1 MMTKQRYRRQRGV
14 TLMEMMVVVAIFSVV
29 FIISY
34 TLLEDTVKTSLFL
47 EEHNDLPVYGQSAV
61 NAIQRELLQTRT
73 VFEGTATSFGPG
85 YYSALTFPANYPLL
99 AGSQMPV
106 LNPTGDLVPD
116 TATRFT
122 GNILLIARQLPP
134 AIIPGLS
141 TGCATGASSANCTLA
156 IDRYQFEVIYLTKV
170 TGAQNF
176 ASTGYYIDIIQ
187 AKSAIYADFS
197 QLDTWTKLVPPPS
210 SADKNSVAS
219 KLSGYQDPFTHISQA
234 TTQAWDSS
242 VAAPSAFYTITATLG
257 FTAIVSPKIALPTA
271 ASLVRGLSGGRVSG
285 KMAYTVGFRP
295 SAARF
300 NLATDVTK
308 SDGTIVVKDPIPKY
322 AVFDSTQPLFPSGLE
337 ILMVGP
343 AGSRRILSRVV
354 IMANWIG
361 HIDSKETQVITSGSS

>member
-1 MMTKQRYRRQRGV
+1 MMTKQRYRGQRGV
-14 TLMEMMVVVAIFSVV
+14 TLMEMMVVVAIFSVI

-47 EEHNDLPVYGQSAV
+47 EEHNDLPVYGQAAV

-85 YYSALTFPANYPLL
+85 YYSALTFPASFPLL
-99 AGSQMPV
+99 AGSQLPV
-106 LNPTGDLVPD
+106 LNPTGNLVPD

-122 GNILLIARQLPP
+122 GNVLLIARQLPP
-134 AIIPGLS
+134 AVITGLS
-141 TGCATGASSANCTLA
+141 IGCSTGASANCSLA
-156 IDRYQFEVIYLTKV
+156 IDRYQFEVFYLTKV
-170 TGAQNF
+170 TGRQNF

-187 AKSAIYADFS
+187 AKSAIYADYS
-197 QLDTWTKLVPPPS
+197 QLNQWLSLGPSSTDKTSVATKLS
-210 SADKNSVAS
+210 TYK
-219 KLSGYQDPFTHISQA
+219 DPFTNLSQA
-234 TTQAWDSS
+234 ATQAWDSS
-242 VAAPSAFYTITATLG
+242 VAAPSAFYTITASLA
-257 FTAIVSPKIALPTA
+257 FTPIVSPKIALPTVVK
-271 ASLVRGLSGGRVSG
+271 LIPGLAGGRVSG

-300 NLATDVTK
+300 NLATDVTRP
-308 SDGTIVVKDPIPKY
+308 DGTIQVKDPIPKY
-322 AVFDSTQPLFPSGLE
+322 AVFDSSQPLFPSGLE

-354 IMANWIG
+354 VMSNYVG

>member
-1 MMTKQRYRRQRGV
+1 MTTKQRYKRQRGV

-85 YYSALTFPANYPLL
+85 YYSALTFPTNYPLL
-99 AGSQMPV
+99 AGSQLPV
-106 LNPTGDLVPD
+106 LNPTGNLVPD
-116 TATRFT
+116 AATRYT
-122 GNILLIARQLPP
+122 GNVLLIARQLPP
-134 AIIPGLS
+134 AVITGLS
-141 TGCATGASSANCTLA
+141 VGCSTGASANCTLA
-156 IDRYQFEVIYLTKV
+156 VDRYQFEVFYLTKV

-187 AKSAIYADFS
+187 AKSVIYADYS
-197 QLDTWTKLVPPPS
+197 QLSNWVTTLAPS
-210 SADKNSVAS
+210 TTDKNSVAS
-219 KLSGYQDPFTHISQA
+219 KLSGYKDPFTNVSQA
-234 TTQAWDSS
+234 TTKAWSTS
-242 VAAPSAFYTITATLG
+242 VAAPSAFYDITASLG
-257 FTAIVSPKIALPTA
+257 FNTIVSPKIALPTA
-271 ASLVRGLSGGRVSG
+271 ASVVPGLAGGRVSG

-300 NLATDVTK
+300 NLATDITK
-308 SDGTIVVKDPIPKY
+308 SDGTIVVKDPVPKY
-322 AVFDSTQPLFPSGLE
+322 AVFDSSQPLFPSGLE

-354 IMANWIG
+354 IMANWVG